1 MVFFLNY
8 VYSLLLAYLISKNY
22 SRVKVSAGAFLGV
35 LLPIFLIWLSICG
48 GQYDVGTDYWSYY
61 GFFNGEDFYKF
72 RDSGEYLFAW
82 IISLCNSLGLYGQS
96 LFYVF
101 YGINFYFFYLI
112 LKRIDLKYIFLFI
125 LLYITITGLFNNQLN
140 ALRQATAIYMG
151 TYALILIVER
161 KKWKAFFFIILSA
174 LIEHTMIKKECFTT
188 EWIEQI
194 ASELHYNDKN
204 LIEKVIRALSL
215 LEMLVKAGCPLVFKG
230 GTALM
235 LILGK
240 SAHRLSIDI
249 DVICPPGTNI
259 EDYLKS
265 FADFGFINLELVERK
280 QRDDADIPKS
290 HSKFF
295 YQIAY
300 RNDTDAQSYILLDV
314 LYEDIHYFQ
323 TRQIAIDCPFIRL
336 EGEPLMVTVPSAEDI
351 LGDKLTA
358 FAPNTTGIPY
368 YKNGRSC
375 SMEIAKQLYDV
386 GRLFENV
393 SGLQITAKA
402 FRKIAVVELS
412 YRSLGTD
419 IGQVFNDIRQTALCI
434 STRGK
439 SGEGDFNLIQDG
451 IIRVKSFMYKQR
463 YLIDN
468 AIIDAA
474 RAAYLATLIEKG
486 VTEVERYSNNPVD
499 IKDLVIRPSLTNK
512 LNKLKSN
519 LPEAFYYWAK
529 TSELL
534 EV

>member
-1 MVFFLNY
+1 
-8 VYSLLLAYLISKNY
+8 
-22 SRVKVSAGAFLGV
+22 
-35 LLPIFLIWLSICG
+35 
-48 GQYDVGTDYWSYY
+48 
-61 GFFNGEDFYKF
+61 
-72 RDSGEYLFAW
+72 
-82 IISLCNSLGLYGQS
+82 
-96 LFYVF
+96 
-101 YGINFYFFYLI
+101 
-112 LKRIDLKYIFLFI
+112 
-125 LLYITITGLFNNQLN
+125 
-140 ALRQATAIYMG
+140 
-151 TYALILIVER
+151 
-161 KKWKAFFFIILSA
+161 
-174 LIEHTMIKKECFTT
+174 MIKRECFTK
-188 EWIEQI
+188 EWIERVS
-194 ASELHYNDKN
+194 SELHYNDKN

-215 LEMLVKAGCPLVFKG
+215 LEMLVEAGCPLVFKG

-259 EDYLKS
+259 ENYLKS
-265 FADFGFINLELVERK
+265 FADFGFVDLELVERK
-280 QRDDADIPKS
+280 QRDDANIPKS

-300 RNDTDAQSYILLDV
+300 RSDADIQSYILLDV
-314 LYEDIHYFQ
+314 LYEDIHYFRTQ
-323 TRQIAIDCPFIRL
+323 QAAIDSPFIRL

-368 YKNGRSC
+368 YKNGKSC

-393 SGLQITAKA
+393 TDLEITTQA
-402 FRKIAVVELS
+402 FRKIAAVELS

-419 IGQVFNDIRQTALCI
+419 TEQVFNDIRQTALCI

-439 SGEGDFNLIQDG
+439 AGEGDFNLIQDG

-463 YLIDN
+463 YQIDN

-474 RAAYLATLIEKG
+474 RAAYLVTLIEKG
-486 VTEVERYSNNPVD
+486 ITKVELYPQNPAE
-499 IKDLVIRPSLTNK
+499 IKDLVIQPSLSNK
-512 LNKLKSN
+512 LNKLRAN
-519 LPEAFYYWAK
+519 LPEAYYYWAK

-534 EV
+534 DVQE

>member
-1 MVFFLNY
+1 
-8 VYSLLLAYLISKNY
+8 
-22 SRVKVSAGAFLGV
+22 
-35 LLPIFLIWLSICG
+35 
-48 GQYDVGTDYWSYY
+48 
-61 GFFNGEDFYKF
+61 
-72 RDSGEYLFAW
+72 
-82 IISLCNSLGLYGQS
+82 
-96 LFYVF
+96 
-101 YGINFYFFYLI
+101 
-112 LKRIDLKYIFLFI
+112 
-125 LLYITITGLFNNQLN
+125 
-140 ALRQATAIYMG
+140 
-151 TYALILIVER
+151 
-161 KKWKAFFFIILSA
+161 
-174 LIEHTMIKKECFTT
+174 MIKKECFTT

-463 YLIDN
+463 YLIDT

>member
-1 MVFFLNY
+1 
-8 VYSLLLAYLISKNY
+8 
-22 SRVKVSAGAFLGV
+22 
-35 LLPIFLIWLSICG
+35 
-48 GQYDVGTDYWSYY
+48 
-61 GFFNGEDFYKF
+61 
-72 RDSGEYLFAW
+72 
-82 IISLCNSLGLYGQS
+82 
-96 LFYVF
+96 
-101 YGINFYFFYLI
+101 
-112 LKRIDLKYIFLFI
+112 
-125 LLYITITGLFNNQLN
+125 
-140 ALRQATAIYMG
+140 
-151 TYALILIVER
+151 
-161 KKWKAFFFIILSA
+161 
-174 LIEHTMIKKECFTT
+174 MIKKECFTT
-188 EWIEQI
+188 EWIGQVSS
-194 ASELHYNDKN
+194 ALHYNDKN

-215 LEMLVKAGCPLVFKG
+215 LEMLVGAGCPLVFKG

-259 EDYLKS
+259 EDYLKA
-265 FADFGFINLELVERK
+265 FADFGFTDLELVERK
-280 QRDDADIPKS
+280 QRNDANIPKS

-314 LYEDIHYFQ
+314 LYEDVHYLR
-323 TRQIAIDCPFIRL
+323 TRQIAIDSPFIRL

-368 YKNGRSC
+368 YKNGKSC

-393 SGLQITAKA
+393 SDLQITSQA
-402 FRKIAVVELS
+402 FRKIAAVELS

-419 IGQVFNDIRQTALCI
+419 AGLVFNDIRQTALCI

-439 SGEGDFNLIQDG
+439 AGEGDFNLMQDG

-486 VTEVERYSNNPVD
+486 VTQVEPYPENPND
-499 IKDLVIRPSLTNK
+499 IKDLVIRTLSLIHI
-512 LNKLKSN
+512 
-519 LPEAFYYWAK
+519 
-529 TSELL
+529 
-534 EV
+534 

>member
-1 MVFFLNY
+1 
-8 VYSLLLAYLISKNY
+8 
-22 SRVKVSAGAFLGV
+22 
-35 LLPIFLIWLSICG
+35 
-48 GQYDVGTDYWSYY
+48 
-61 GFFNGEDFYKF
+61 
-72 RDSGEYLFAW
+72 
-82 IISLCNSLGLYGQS
+82 
-96 LFYVF
+96 
-101 YGINFYFFYLI
+101 
-112 LKRIDLKYIFLFI
+112 
-125 LLYITITGLFNNQLN
+125 
-140 ALRQATAIYMG
+140 
-151 TYALILIVER
+151 
-161 KKWKAFFFIILSA
+161 
-174 LIEHTMIKKECFTT
+174 MIKKECFTA
-188 EWIEQI
+188 EWIEQVS
-194 ASELHYNDKN
+194 SELHYNDKN

-249 DVICPPGTNI
+249 DLICPPGTNI

-314 LYEDIHYFQ
+314 LYEDIHYFRTQ
-323 TRQIAIDCPFIRL
+323 QIAINCPFIRL
-336 EGEPLMVTVPSAEDI
+336 EGKPLMVTVPSAEDI

-368 YKNGRSC
+368 YRNGRSC

-393 SGLQITAKA
+393 SDLQITKEAL
-402 FRKIAVVELS
+402 RKIAVVELS
-412 YRSLGTD
+412 YRSFGTD

-439 SGEGDFNLIQDG
+439 AGEGDFDLIQDG

-463 YLIDN
+463 YLIDH

-486 VTEVERYSNNPVD
+486 INEIESYSNNPAD
-499 IKDLVIRPSLTNK
+499 IKDMVIRPSLPNK
-512 LNKLKSN
+512 LNKLRSN
-519 LPEAFYYWAK
+519 LPEAYYYWAK

-534 EV
+534 EA

>member
-1 MVFFLNY
+1 
-8 VYSLLLAYLISKNY
+8 
-22 SRVKVSAGAFLGV
+22 
-35 LLPIFLIWLSICG
+35 
-48 GQYDVGTDYWSYY
+48 
-61 GFFNGEDFYKF
+61 
-72 RDSGEYLFAW
+72 
-82 IISLCNSLGLYGQS
+82 
-96 LFYVF
+96 
-101 YGINFYFFYLI
+101 
-112 LKRIDLKYIFLFI
+112 
-125 LLYITITGLFNNQLN
+125 
-140 ALRQATAIYMG
+140 
-151 TYALILIVER
+151 
-161 KKWKAFFFIILSA
+161 
-174 LIEHTMIKKECFTT
+174 MIKKECFTA
-188 EWIEQI
+188 EWIEQVS
-194 ASELHYNDKN
+194 SELHYNDKN

-249 DVICPPGTNI
+249 DLICPPGTNI

-314 LYEDIHYFQ
+314 LYEDIHYFRTQ
-323 TRQIAIDCPFIRL
+323 QIAINCPFIRL
-336 EGEPLMVTVPSAEDI
+336 EGKPLMVTVPSAEDI

-368 YKNGRSC
+368 YRNGRSC

-393 SGLQITAKA
+393 SDLQITKEA

-412 YRSLGTD
+412 YRSFGTD

-439 SGEGDFNLIQDG
+439 SRRRRL
-451 IIRVKSFMYKQR
+451 
-463 YLIDN
+463 
-468 AIIDAA
+468 
-474 RAAYLATLIEKG
+474 
-486 VTEVERYSNNPVD
+486 
-499 IKDLVIRPSLTNK
+499 RP
-512 LNKLKSN
+512 
-519 LPEAFYYWAK
+519 
-529 TSELL
+529 
-534 EV
+534 